1 MQKQVKSIS
10 PTRAE
15 KRKIIIQI
23 LKTTINNHVSYFSF
37 DRMMYQVNRNLPNLW
52 WWSIPKLN
60 ELLGELQSKKYDQA
74 MLSKCQQEQNFQSG
88 LRVRLNRLRKE
99 ELLANKTSLDI

>member
-1 MQKQVKSIS
+1 MQKKTESLS

-23 LKTTINNHVSYFSF
+23 LKTVIDHHVSYISF
-37 DRMMYQVNRNLPNLW
+37 DRMMYQVNRSLPNLW

-74 MLSKCQQEQNFQSG
+74 MLTSSPQEQKFQSG
-88 LRVRLNRLRKE
+88 CRLRLNKLRKE
-99 ELLANKTSLDI
+99 ELEASQTRIDI